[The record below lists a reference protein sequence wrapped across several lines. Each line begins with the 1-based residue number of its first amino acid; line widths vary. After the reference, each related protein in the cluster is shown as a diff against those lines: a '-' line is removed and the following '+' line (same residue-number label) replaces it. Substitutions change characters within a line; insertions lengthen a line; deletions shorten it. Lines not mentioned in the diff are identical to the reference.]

1 MPGISTAHSRES
13 NKSLNRFLKRWGK
26 DTVKVMKLEEY
37 NSVGS
42 KDSFCYWL
50 EHESEVLGL
59 IGGTPSNK
67 FGIWQIKNAIEG
79 ASDDFL
85 DDGNY
90 KWYKKYGST
99 ANVAFNSI
107 KELLITIIESAE
119 IGEFQKIDGIDYF
132 SLAKWKVAFIYSGC
146 KLLPIYKKETIRQIA
161 KNLEFV
167 NYTHARISELH
178 KYIITQK
185 EDNEDFFDFASRQYR
200 IGVKSQERN
209 YYIIGT
215 KYGDDRGNNVID
227 ISKDMYEQNV
237 IATGF
242 FWSEDLSHLYRKS
255 RAAISNWMDKNLKSK
270 YSENYENA
278 KRTLTYFLSIK
289 VGDIIAIKSHGQYGN
304 LTIIAYAEV
313 IEVSGKVYYH
323 SVENDLGHCIN
334 VSFLEK
340 EFYKNVGL
348 NYALTIHQIIP
359 NIKENHFE
367 KIFGSYAILEDDK
380 SVESETDDDFELSE
394 SRINEK
400 QTESQNRDVSYT
412 TAVKKTHNKIQ
423 SAFAKHLLKEYPKD
437 VIRTEYKFIDILR
450 QNESELFYYE
460 VKPYNIAYNCI
471 RTAIGQLLDYYHS
484 NPHGKKEIHLRV
496 VGSAPITNSD
506 KKFIDFIKDSLKV
519 SFDYISF
526 DKF

>member
-1 MPGISTAHSRES
+1 MAGISSMQSKEAH
-13 NKSLNRFLKRWGK
+13 KTLNRFLERWGK
-26 DTVKVMKLEEY
+26 DTVNTMSLEEY

-50 EHESEVLGL
+50 EHESDVLGL

-90 KWYKKYGST
+90 KWYKKYGNT
-99 ANVAFNSI
+99 ADVAFNSI

-119 IGEFQKIDGIDYF
+119 IGDFQKIDGIDYF
-132 SLAKWKVAFIYSGC
+132 SLAKWKVAFIYS
-146 KLLPIYKKETIRQIA
+146 KNQLIPVYKKNTVRQIA

-167 NYTHARISELH
+167 NYSNARISALH
-178 KYIITQK
+178 KYIVTQK
-185 EDNEDFFDFASRQYR
+185 EDSEDFFDFVSRQYR
-200 IGVKSQERN
+200 VAVKNQERN
-209 YYIIGT
+209 YYIIGS
-215 KYGDDRGNNVID
+215 KYGDGKGNNVID
-227 ISKDMYEQNV
+227 ISEQMYIQNV
-237 IATGF
+237 ISTGF
-242 FWSEDLSHLYRKS
+242 FWQEDLSHLYGTS
-255 RAAISNWMDKNLKSK
+255 RSNISNWVDKNLKSK
-270 YSENYENA
+270 YPEKFESA
-278 KRTLTYFLSIK
+278 KRTLSFFLGIK
-289 VGDIIAIKSHGQYGN
+289 SGDVIAVKSHGQYGN

-313 IEVSGKVYYH
+313 QEVDGEVYEH
-323 SVENDLGHCIN
+323 NPDNLGHRIN
-334 VSFLEK
+334 VKFLEQ
-340 EFYKNVGL
+340 EIYKNVKLSYGR
-348 NYALTIHQIIP
+348 TIHQIIP
-359 NIKENHFE
+359 NLKEGHFN
-367 KIFGSYAILEDDK
+367 KIFGSYSVLEK
-380 SVESETDDDFELSE
+380 VEIEESETDDDFELSE

-400 QTESQNRDVSYT
+400 QTKSRKRDVSYST
-412 TAVKKTHNKIQ
+412 TVRNIHNKIQ
-423 SAFAKHLLKEYPKD
+423 SSFAKHLLKEYPKD

-450 QNESELFYYE
+450 QNNIELFYYE
-460 VKPYNIAYNCI
+460 VKPYNTAYNCI

-484 NPHGKKEIHLRV
+484 NPHSKKEIHLRV